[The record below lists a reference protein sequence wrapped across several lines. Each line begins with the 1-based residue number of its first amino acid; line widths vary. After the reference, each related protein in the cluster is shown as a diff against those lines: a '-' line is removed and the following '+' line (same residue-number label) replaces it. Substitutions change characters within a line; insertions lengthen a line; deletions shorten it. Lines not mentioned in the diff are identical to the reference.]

1 MVALGLS
8 YFDLGSRLAAVGFFF
23 ATGQRNYA
31 YFQLGILLFNNVAQS
46 LLVALTNQPMWEHL
60 LVWTWTKLAADMYRA
75 VTKKPRSEG
84 GGWNSEEL
92 CKYSRLIDLATE
104 SMPSAIFQS
113 YVLATSPEWSIF
125 SVITL
130 CSSLASSAYTCA
142 DAHLRSDVDR
152 GNRLY
157 SLHFDCL
164 M

>member
-1 MVALGLS
+1 M
-8 YFDLGSRLAAVGFFF
+8 GFFF

-46 LLVALTNQPMWEHL
+46 LLVALLNQPMWEHL

-84 GGWNSEEL
+84 VEFHSEAL
-92 CKYSRLIDLATE
+92 CKYTRLIDLGSE

-142 DAHLRSDVDR
+142 DAHLRTDVYR
-152 GNRLY
+152 ENRLY
-157 SLHFDCL
+157 EAHFNCL
-164 M
+164 L